1 MFKVLIIAFLAA
13 ACGVP
18 SNPATTDEPPPELPV
33 EPPDDDGLEEGHNF
47 CCQEIN
53 PDPEVFSGD
62 GCVEIAEVHVA
73 LCNKLLY
80 CPDKYK
86 KVDGTVTCG

>member
-1 MFKVLIIAFLAA
+1 VLIKPLIIAFLAA
-13 ACGVP
+13 CGP
-18 SNPATTDEPPPELPV
+18 SNPATTEPPPEQPV
-33 EPPDDDGLEEGHNF
+33 EPPNDGLEDGGHNF
-47 CCQEIN
+47 CCQEIDPN
-53 PDPEVFSGD
+53 PDVFSGD

>member
-1 MFKVLIIAFLAA
+1 MVIKPLLIAFLAA
-13 ACGVP
+13 CGVT
-18 SNPATTDEPPPELPV
+18 SDPATAEPPPEQPV
-33 EPPDDDGLEEGHNF
+33 EPPDTDGLEDGHNF
-47 CCQEIN
+47 CCQEID